1 MSTYDQSQRDNP
13 VKLDSVDKW
22 PTGDVKVWEII
33 EEVLRKT
40 WTTDK
45 SNPFAVDHDY
55 LNNLPV
61 QRSVIL
67 SFALI
72 NFLRKV
78 ISRNPVYTDESK
90 LF

>member
-45 SNPFAVDHDY
+45 SNPFSVDHDY